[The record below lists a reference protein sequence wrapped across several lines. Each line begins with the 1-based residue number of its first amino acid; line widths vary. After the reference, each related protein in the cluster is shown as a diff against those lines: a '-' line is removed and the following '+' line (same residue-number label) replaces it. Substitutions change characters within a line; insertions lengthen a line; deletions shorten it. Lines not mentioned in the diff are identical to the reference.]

1 MILMLFQNR
10 KHGHFLSVIYRETKH
25 SVDNWNFKR
34 LNFLRLRKITKIV
47 LIVLALKFCDP
58 SGNVV

>member
-25 SVDNWNFKR
+25 SVENWNFKR
-34 LNFLRLRKITKIV
+34 LNFLGKITKIV
-47 LIVLALKFCDP
+47 LIVLALTFCDP
-58 SGNVV
+58 SGNVL

>member
-25 SVDNWNFKR
+25 SVENWNFKR
-34 LNFLRLRKITKIV
+34 LNFLRKITKIV
-47 LIVLALKFCDP
+47 LIVLALTFCDP
-58 SGNVV
+58 SGNVL